1 MVGPFLTLF
10 AGAKTD
16 IATANATVD
25 LFKCMLSGKDT
36 VIAAQVSLVN
46 EFLQVRGPIG
56 APVVISPKG
65 WDAVYPMTLSDGEQQ
80 LFLQSAQSIQEKV
93 NRWIV

>member
-1 MVGPFLTLF
+1 MPPS
-10 AGAKTD
+10 
-16 IATANATVD
+16 D

-65 WDAVYPMTLSDGEQQ
+65 WDAFTP
-80 LFLQSAQSIQEKV
+80 
-93 NRWIV
+93 